1 MKKYYQ
7 NKPKFNGVYSRNNL
21 SRIKDGAYM
30 INFHEYESIRTNAEN
45 ITYFDSFGVEHIPKK
60 IRKFIGNK
68 KVITNLYRT
77 IL

>member
-30 INFHEYESIRTNAEN
+30 INFQEYESIRTNAEN
-45 ITYFDSFGVEHIPKK
+45 ITYFDRFGVEHIPKK

>member
-30 INFHEYESIRTNAEN
+30 INFQEYESIRTNAKN
-45 ITYFDSFGVEHIPKK
+45 ITYFDRFGVEHIPKK

>member
-30 INFHEYESIRTNAEN
+30 INFQEYESIRTNTEN
-45 ITYFDSFGVEHIPKK
+45 ITYFDRFGVEHIPKK

>member
-30 INFHEYESIRTNAEN
+30 INFQEYESIRANAEN
-45 ITYFDSFGVEHIPKK
+45 VTYFDRFGVEHIPKK

>member
-21 SRIKDGAYM
+21 SRIKDEAYM
-30 INFHEYESIRTNAEN
+30 INFQEYESIRTNAEN
-45 ITYFDSFGVEHIPKK
+45 ITYFDRFGVEHIPKK

-68 KVITNLYRT
+68 KVVTNLYRT